1 MAHLFTL
8 DVTNAN
14 KNSLRFLGDTRA
26 VQTVII
32 LRENRL
38 DPNLEL
44 IIGASGTEV
53 VRQLRE
59 MRGIDELILVTPFSI
74 LVLIEERTNRPEM
87 VKKVQQIIETE
98 YHRLATTQQ
107 PA

>member
-1 MAHLFTL
+1 
-8 DVTNAN
+8 
-14 KNSLRFLGDTRA
+14 
-26 VQTVII
+26 
-32 LRENRL
+32 
-38 DPNLEL
+38 
-44 IIGASGTEV
+44 
-53 VRQLRE
+53 